1 MSNITVINKI
11 ELHYFFNNGSHS
23 MDAYVR
29 NKCEAELLAIVRE
42 IATLAGIQLKVE
54 TEPYKEGGL
63 REIFELITKN
73 QFLLPIITSII
84 SGVVTGFVVHR
95 LNSDSEFED
104 LQKQKL
110 RLEIKKL
117 EKELNESSRSAI
129 TLDTTKAAEVIS
141 NNSYKIAKHKSNFY
155 KALAS
160 YPKITQISF
169 SRLNSSNEE
178 VTEPRV
184 VSRQDFDQFILD
196 TDELPSVLDNQAE
209 IEIISPVLKP
219 GPYKWKGYYTAL
231 GETIDFYMKDSEFK
245 SDILSK
251 GIAFRSGTRIDCV
264 LEIARKI
271 TETGEIIN
279 SSYAVSTVLTVRD
292 DKATVETPQ
301 GKKYK
306 VDIQLRKKQLDL
318 FS

>member
-1 MSNITVINKI
+1 MSNITVINKL
-11 ELHYFFNNGSHS
+11 ELHYFFSNESHS

-29 NKCEAELLAIVRE
+29 NKCEAEILAIVKE
-42 IATLAGIQLKVE
+42 VATLAGVQLKVE

-63 REIFELITKN
+63 REVFELITKN

-84 SGVVTGFVVHR
+84 SGVVTGYVVHK
-95 LNSDSEFED
+95 LNSDSELDD

-117 EKELNESSRSAI
+117 EMDLNESSRSAI
-129 TLDTTKAAEVIS
+129 TIDTSKAAEVIS
-141 NNSYKIAKHKSNFY
+141 NNSYKIVKHKSNFY
-155 KALAS
+155 KALAN
-160 YPKITQISF
+160 YYKVTQVSF
-169 SRLNSSNEE
+169 SRLDSNNEE
-178 VTEPRV
+178 VAEPKV
-184 VSRQDFDQFILD
+184 VPRQDFEKFILD
-196 TDELPSVLDNQAE
+196 TDELPSVKDDQAE

-231 GETIDFYMKDSEFK
+231 GETIDFYMKDNEFK

-264 LEIARKI
+264 LEISRKI

-279 SSYAVSTVLTVRD
+279 SSYAVATVLTVRD
-292 DKATVETPQ
+292 DKTTVETPQ
-301 GKKYK
+301 GKKFK
-306 VDIQLRKKQLDL
+306 MENQLLKRQLAL
-318 FS
+318 FE